1 MILADTSLWVE
12 HLRRGHQG
20 LSKLLDHGDVLGHS
34 LVSGEIACGS
44 LRNRAELLG
53 LLDNLPRAVESSHAE
68 VRALI
73 EEHQLFSAG
82 IGIVDVHLL
91 AAARLSRAP
100 LWTLD
105 RRLNEAA
112 RRLGVSYPD
121 QGG

>member
-12 HLRRGHQG
+12 HLRRGHAG
-20 LSKLLDHGDVLGHS
+20 LSELLHRGDVLGHPF
-34 LVSGEIACGS
+34 VSGEIACGS
-44 LRNRAELLG
+44 LRNRQELLG
-53 LLDNLPRAVESSHAE
+53 LLDNLPRAAESSHAE
-68 VRALI
+68 ARALI
-73 EEHQLFSAG
+73 EQHALFSAG

-91 AAARLSRAP
+91 ASARLSRAL

-105 RRLNEAA
+105 RRLDQAA